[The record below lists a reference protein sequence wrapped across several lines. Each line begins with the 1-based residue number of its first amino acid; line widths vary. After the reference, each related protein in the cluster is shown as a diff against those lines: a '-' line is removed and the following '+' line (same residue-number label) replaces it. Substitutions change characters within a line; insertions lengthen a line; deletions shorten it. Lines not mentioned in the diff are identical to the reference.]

1 VNDKAMNFCCA
12 RSQAHRRNILMFRSY
27 IVSANAV
34 LTCGGVA
41 DDLNSVSTD
50 RPVAQ
55 DSTSTESERKVVE
68 TEGNEMH
75 PLDSATSTRK
85 FFANCVAKSAS
96 IIIVLVLRS
105 QTMLMATEQ

>member
-1 VNDKAMNFCCA
+1 
-12 RSQAHRRNILMFRSY
+12 MFRSY

-55 DSTSTESERKVVE
+55 DSTSTESERKVAE